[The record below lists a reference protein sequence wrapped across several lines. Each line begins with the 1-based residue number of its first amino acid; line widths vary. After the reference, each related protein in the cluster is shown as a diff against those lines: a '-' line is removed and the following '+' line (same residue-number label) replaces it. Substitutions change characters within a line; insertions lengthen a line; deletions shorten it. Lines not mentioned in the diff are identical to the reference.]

1 MKHFSFG
8 KLTVIVACVAM
19 MTGCAGQPSQEGM
32 NRKPGNYPGNPEEWF
47 APKLVT
53 DNAYR
58 NVAKLRA
65 AYASSSFDYNLTAQL
80 ATDGIVSETMPPTT
94 RS

>member
-32 NRKPGNYPGNPEEWF
+32 NRQPGNYPGNPEE
-47 APKLVT
+47 
-53 DNAYR
+53 
-58 NVAKLRA
+58 
-65 AYASSSFDYNLTAQL
+65 AYAALSF
-80 ATDGIVSETMPPTT
+80 ATL
-94 RS
+94 R